1 MDNLAVS
8 DQFIKSLLFAFF
20 VGATVITLLHLVNLI
35 EPEHL
40 IGREGVA
47 WLVTTVAC
55 ATEPLLRYFGVLKGS
70 VESRISELMKAS
82 VLGRTVG
89 APAGC
94 LFAWAIMIVGA

>member
-8 DQFIKSLLFAFF
+8 DQFIKSMLLAFF
-20 VGATVITLLHLVNLI
+20 FGATVITLLHLVNLI

-40 IGREGVA
+40 AGREGVA

-55 ATEPLLRYFGVLKGS
+55 ATEPVLRYYGMLKGGI
-70 VESRISELMKAS
+70 ESRISELMKAS
-82 VLGRTVG
+82 VLGRMIG

-94 LFAWAIMIVGA
+94 LFAWAITIVGS

>member
-8 DQFIKSLLFAFF
+8 DQFIKSLLLAFF
-20 VGATVITLLHLVNLI
+20 FGATVITLLHLVNLI

-40 IGREGVA
+40 AGREGVA

-55 ATEPLLRYFGVLKGS
+55 ATEPVLRYYGMLKGGI
-70 VESRISELMKAS
+70 ESRISELMKAS
-82 VLGRTVG
+82 VLGRMIG

-94 LFAWAIMIVGA
+94 LFAWAITIVGS